1 MDDDKKMPVAGTFA
15 KLMASGPVEKKPAD
29 QEPTPQAAQE
39 EPPVTKQASKK
50 ENHMASHIASN
61 MTTNITSNIDILQ
74 LFSDKDIDDL
84 KEPAYMAQ
92 TYRLREADV
101 EWAKDTAHKLS
112 KEFKRRKIS
121 QTDIVR
127 ISFKLFEKVLAS
139 NKAGLHA
146 LLEQI
151 K

>member
-1 MDDDKKMPVAGTFA
+1 MDDDKKIPIAGTFA
-15 KLMASGPVEKKPAD
+15 KLMASGPVEKKHAD
-29 QEPTPQAAQE
+29 QEAPPQPAQE
-39 EPPVTKQASKK
+39 EAPVRKQASKK
-50 ENHMASHIASN
+50 ESN
-61 MTTNITSNIDILQ
+61 MTTNMASNIEILQ
-74 LFSDKDIDDL
+74 LFDAKDIEDL

-101 EWAKDTAHKLS
+101 EWAKDTAHRLS

-127 ISFKLFEKVLAS
+127 ISFKLFEKLLAS
-139 NKAGLHA
+139 NKAGIQA
-146 LLEQI
+146 LFEQI

>member
-1 MDDDKKMPVAGTFA
+1 MNFILMDDDKKMPVAGTFA
-15 KLMASGPVEKKPAD
+15 KLMASGPVEKKQPD
-29 QEPTPQAAQE
+29 QETPLQPAPA
-39 EPPVTKQASKK
+39 EPPRKQASKK
-50 ENHMASHIASN
+50 ESN
-61 MTTNITSNIDILQ
+61 MTINIPSNIDILQ
-74 LFSDKDIDDL
+74 LFDASDIEDL

-101 EWAKDTAHKLS
+101 EWAKDTAHRLS

-146 LLEQI
+146 LFEQI